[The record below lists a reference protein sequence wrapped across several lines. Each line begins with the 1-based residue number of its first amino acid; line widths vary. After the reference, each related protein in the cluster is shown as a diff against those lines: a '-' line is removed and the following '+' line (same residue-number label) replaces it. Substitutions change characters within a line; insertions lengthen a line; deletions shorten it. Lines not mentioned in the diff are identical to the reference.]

1 MASPN
6 LPERADPKDRRRSP
20 RISRVVPLTLSH
32 AERSFPAEA
41 IVINAHGAL
50 VESPYP
56 LYAGANLDLSNR
68 RTRESTTAW
77 VIRSVPSDTPDRH
90 HLAIEFLSPSPQFWG
105 PDYSP

>member
-1 MASPN
+1 MTSTS
-6 LPERADPKDRRRSP
+6 LPEPADSKDRRRSP

-32 AERSFPAEA
+32 GDRSFPAET

-50 VESPYP
+50 VESPSP
-56 LYAGANLDLSNR
+56 LYAGANLNISNR
-68 RTRESTTAW
+68 RTRETTTAW

-90 HLAIEFLSPSPQFWG
+90 QLAIEFLSPSPQFWG